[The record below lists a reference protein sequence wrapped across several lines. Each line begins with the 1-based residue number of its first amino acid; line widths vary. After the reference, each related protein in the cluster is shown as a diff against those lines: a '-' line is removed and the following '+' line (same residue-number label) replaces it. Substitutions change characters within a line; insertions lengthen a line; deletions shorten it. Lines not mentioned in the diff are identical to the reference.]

1 MAKQQQDL
9 RELDFALFSDAAF
22 SIDTCAAKL
31 GCALFVCT
39 GSAQN
44 LEKVTLEREI
54 FEQPHE
60 GEWLNIAR
68 ISTRSTAHDVLM
80 AEAQAAYVAW
90 TLAERVLC
98 HEASSC

>member
-1 MAKQQQDL
+1 M
-9 RELDFALFSDAAF
+9 FVFSGTAHHSQ
-22 SIDTCAAKL
+22 SI
-31 GCALFVCT
+31 
-39 GSAQN
+39 
-44 LEKVTLEREI
+44 TLEREI